1 MSLRTVPMGSGK
13 GPNQRVY
20 HGQNDAVHGGGGGAG
35 GAAPKAKTAKE
46 LKMEKLKQSL
56 HGENAHV
63 PDCLVWNAKDQTE
76 TTTKQKNGRRTKGQQ
91 GKDYAATTT
100 EDGGREFTITGYKA
114 LPRNPELGRPKNH
127 LYGDEGP
134 PDAHW
139 KQRPN
144 DGGVAEAMVGWPKA
158 RQEEMEEGERRRRGR
173 DGMAWDVDHRGNDD
187 GAKEEEAKKKPPPPQ
202 RKQRLADG
210 DSDVVM
216 DELISHRFLRE
227 SADRLRQRR
236 EQQATDQATA
246 HRNRHNFRQNKTSV
260 LRAEAIGDS
269 AGAWRQT
276 NDPKELWK
284 MSRFA
289 NARSRLND
297 CTQCRRH
304 DCYREDGRGFPM
316 ESCRKDC
323 KRRCDEK
330 NQSGDNDRQME
341 RHNGADD
348 DDDDTDSGRGR
359 CDHRACGCVPEHQ
372 SNQVTH
378 EDRSHQNHL
387 NQYSDDEEK
396 TKHGFYVI

>member
-20 HGQNDAVHGGGGGAG
+20 HGQGDAVHGGAP
-35 GAAPKAKTAKE
+35 PKAKTAKE

-63 PDCLVWNAKDQTE
+63 PDCLVWNVKDKTE
-76 TTTKQKNGRRTKGQQ
+76 TTNQKKNGPRTKGQQ

-134 PDAHW
+134 PDAQW

-158 RQEEMEEGERRRRGR
+158 RQEEMEEGERRRGR
-173 DGMAWDVDHRGNDD
+173 DGMAWDVDHRGD
-187 GAKEEEAKKKPPPPQ
+187 GAKEEKKPQ

-236 EQQATDQATA
+236 EQQETDQATA

-304 DCYREDGRGFPM
+304 DCYREDGRG
-316 ESCRKDC
+316 
-323 KRRCDEK
+323 
-330 NQSGDNDRQME
+330 Q
-341 RHNGADD
+341 
-348 DDDDTDSGRGR
+348 
-359 CDHRACGCVPEHQ
+359 CGSEYMGHWCA
-372 SNQVTH
+372 
-378 EDRSHQNHL
+378 L
-387 NQYSDDEEK
+387 
-396 TKHGFYVI
+396 G